1 MISAS
6 FSWRAMGSARY
17 LSQGGDV
24 SFEQQHDLIVHGAY
38 MALRQNWFPSA
49 CSLNACWLAALCR
62 GPASLCRRLRFLPF
76 QHRGSIELHEKVI
89 CRLFLPFLF
98 KEEV

>member
-24 SFEQQHDLIVHGAY
+24 SFEQQHDLIVMG
-38 MALRQNWFPSA
+38 LIWR
-49 CSLNACWLAALCR
+49 
-62 GPASLCRRLRFLPF
+62 
-76 QHRGSIELHEKVI
+76 
-89 CRLFLPFLF
+89 
-98 KEEV
+98 